1 MHYMDVH
8 KLKTVVQSR
17 DHQNCI
23 SEEENL
29 AILQIVDR
37 SGRQISA
44 DDRSNGETMINESVI
59 NSAGIH
65 LSQLSASISTTSMS
79 SLKKHHMLVFIYET

>member
-37 SGRQISA
+37 SGRQISE
-44 DDRSNGETMINESVI
+44 DDRSNVETMINESVI
-59 NSAGIH
+59 NSAGITICPY
-65 LSQLSASISTTSMS
+65 LYYFNVQP
-79 SLKKHHMLVFIYET
+79 